1 MKQSK
6 VLIPTKK
13 EAPSDAEALSHKMM
27 IRAGSFTKY
36 LRGCGHICH

>member
-27 IRAGSFTKY
+27 IRAGFVEGIWS
-36 LRGCGHICH
+36 LRKLW